1 MVTRIDK
8 LQLARVL
15 KEREEYLKRQA
26 AADAARHARADI
38 AECIDKKLPP
48 PPPHDKLRIV

>member
-38 AECIDKKLPP
+38 AECIVKKSLS
-48 PPPHDKLRIV
+48 IVK